1 MSDPKTTGSE
11 DIQAANAQSTGT
23 SPDKG
28 ESGASAPTTTPVDKM
43 YTSPSRYVQGVD
55 LIDRAAEYLK
65 PLGSSPL
72 IISDEVVWGIAGEKL
87 EASLTEDGM
96 EASHEVFGGEASMN
110 EINRITEVVK
120 KTGSDVIIG
129 LGGGKT
135 IDTARAVADH
145 TDLPVAIFPTA
156 VSADA
161 PTARVSVIYTDEGVF
176 DSYLFYN
183 RNPELVAVDVRVI
196 ANAPVNTL
204 RSGLGD
210 ALATSV
216 EARAVARANARRM
229 DDTAR
234 PTLAGLALAEKCE
247 ETLFAYAHQALR
259 DNEAHIASRALENIC
274 EANTLLSG
282 LGFENGGLA
291 AVHAIH
297 NGFTALDGD
306 IHHMS
311 HGEKVSFGIGVQ
323 LMLEGAEKA
332 EADKYIGFLQSVGL
346 PTTLADIH
354 LENATEED
362 LHKIAELACSDSET
376 LKQMPGQYTPGDV
389 VEAIRAADS
398 YAKAL
403 EEKSA

>member
-1 MSDPKTTGSE
+1 MT
-11 DIQAANAQSTGT
+11 STGNSATGDT
-23 SPDKG
+23 S
-28 ESGASAPTTTPVDKM
+28 ATTVDRM
-43 YTSPSRYVQGVD
+43 YTSPSRYIQGID
-55 LIDRAAEYLK
+55 LIDRAASYLR
-65 PLGSSPL
+65 PLGTSPL

-87 EASLTEDGM
+87 EASLSRDGL
-96 EASHEVFGGEASMN
+96 EASHEIFGGEASMS
-110 EINRITEVVK
+110 EINRIAELVSA
-120 KTGSDVIIG
+120 TGSDTIIG

-145 TDLPVAIFPTA
+145 AGLPVAIFPTA

-176 DSYLFYN
+176 DSYLFYD
-183 RNPELVAVDVRVI
+183 RNPDLVAVDTRVI
-196 ANAPVNTL
+196 ANAPVRTL
-204 RSGLGD
+204 RSGIGD

-216 EARAVARANARRM
+216 EARAVNRANSRRM

-259 DNEAHIASRALENIC
+259 DNGDHIVSRALENIC

-306 IHHMS
+306 IHHMT

-323 LMLEGAEKA
+323 LMLEGTPE
-332 EADKYIGFLQSVGL
+332 EDADRYISFLQSVGL
-346 PTTLADIH
+346 PTTLAEIH
-354 LENATEED
+354 LADASEED
-362 LHKIAELACSDSET
+362 LYRIAELACSDGET
-376 LKQMPGQYTPGDV
+376 LKQMPGDITPTDV
-389 VEAIRAADS
+389 VQAIRAADA
-398 YAKAL
+398 YARNL
-403 EEKSA
+403 QDR